1 MSSPTGAR
9 YIRIRSRIISD
20 GLFFFFSF
28 FFYATPYGEIG
39 ALLLGGC
46 STASPFLHATNRSKE
61 RVSLTPSLLI
71 CMSSRENVD
80 WRERE
85 KERVCIFSGGDFLR
99 LSWGTDVVFFF
110 FCTEGLVRGKKGRRV
125 FDFWMVRCGKWE
137 GLEGFVS
144 RFRNRSDC
152 GREEVYYWL
161 WGIVNVINNL

>member
-20 GLFFFFSF
+20 GLFFFFLF

-85 KERVCIFSGGDFLR
+85 RESVYFRVETFSGSPEEQTL
-99 LSWGTDVVFFF
+99 FFSF
-110 FCTEGLVRGKKGRRV
+110 FVQRG
-125 FDFWMVRCGKWE
+125 
-137 GLEGFVS
+137 
-144 RFRNRSDC
+144 
-152 GREEVYYWL
+152 
-161 WGIVNVINNL
+161 